1 MRMRG
6 LGLCGTDLAVY
17 SGARIPPTG
26 SWLMGHEGVG
36 EIVAVGSQVHDRAVG
51 DQVAIE
57 PNYCCGR
64 CRACRAELTSSC
76 QNRVVVG
83 LNHPGLLAEYVSVPG
98 RFTWPAPPSIGIE
111 DLVCVEPLTVARAAI
126 RRGSAASTSRC
137 LVVGAGSQGL
147 LMVLALRA
155 MGARVYVQEPHD
167 GRAELAL
174 ALGARAAAELGDAEI
189 DVLFETSG
197 VPQALGAGLEHLAA
211 GGTAVLVGISSRPV
225 DLTTAALVYRQH
237 TLLGSLIYDH
247 PVDFPS
253 TIRALARD
261 EIRPGVVLQ
270 ARYPF
275 REAAEAFASVAE
287 VPGKAWISFDD

>member
-1 MRMRG
+1 MRG

-17 SGARIPPTG
+17 SGARVPPADR
-26 SWLMGHEGVG
+26 WLMGHEGVG
-36 EIVAVGSQVHDRAVG
+36 EIVAVGARVHDRAVG

-64 CRACRAELTSSC
+64 CRVCRAGLTSSC
-76 QNRVVVG
+76 PNRVVVG
-83 LNHPGLLAEYVSVPG
+83 VNHPGLLAEYVTVPG
-98 RFTWPAPPSIGIE
+98 RFTWPAPSDAGLE

-126 RRGSAASTSRC
+126 RRGRVLPTSRC

-155 MGARVYVQEPHD
+155 MGASVYVQEPHD
-167 GRAELAL
+167 GRARLAH
-174 ALGARAAAELGDAEI
+174 ALGARPLPDLDEGEI

-197 VPQALGAGLEHLAA
+197 VPQALSAGLEHLTP

-225 DLTTAALVYRQH
+225 DLTTADLVYRQH

-247 PVDFPS
+247 PADFPS
-253 TIRALARD
+253 TIRALSSND
-261 EIRPGVVLQ
+261 LHPGVVLK

-275 REAAEAFASVAE
+275 REAAAAFASVAE